1 MQKKESILDS
11 NMKTSIGNISEES
24 EAESDLTLESKD
36 VRIRFKEPIS

>member
-24 EAESDLTLESKD
+24 ETESDLTIESKD
-36 VRIRFKEPIS
+36 VRIRFKEPIG